1 MGICLIV
8 WSRLPQ
14 IYFLLIFFFW
24 VLWTLPPKGW
34 WGYTK
39 NPLADQTE
47 LWQEPSLS
55 QTSRQPVHQAL
66 SPSSALQP
74 GDLPTLHFGEESRV
88 WSLHK
93 GLTEGQNFHRSSCFL
108 PDLSTADFRAD
119 IGRRA
124 GSQAAFSAIRLP
136 RFEERQ
142 RGSVKHL
149 APTSSSVQSKLT
161 QSGLLLLPRVP
172 TRSEFHTCHCPRRA
186 PHSFPSGMLCVCL

>member
-1 MGICLIV
+1 M
-8 WSRLPQ
+8 
-14 IYFLLIFFFW
+14 
-24 VLWTLPPKGW
+24 
-34 WGYTK
+34 
-39 NPLADQTE
+39 
-47 LWQEPSLS
+47 
-55 QTSRQPVHQAL
+55 HQAL

-172 TRSEFHTCHCPRRA
+172 TRSEFHTVTA
-186 PHSFPSGMLCVCL
+186 PGGPLTVSRQECFVCVCDRISGSHSVGLVGLDLTKTSSPPPPHHL